1 MIQITMENGDQI
13 KLELDREHAPIS
25 VENFETLVKKGFY
38 NGLTFHRVIK
48 GFMIQ
53 GGCPLG
59 TGTGSSDQKI
69 KGEFASNGVDNPI
82 SHERGVIAMA
92 RAFDKNSASCQFFI
106 VHQDAPHLNGDYA
119 AFGKVIEGM
128 DVVDRIADV
137 KTDYADKPVEPQVI
151 KSIEV
156 IE

>member
-59 TGTGSSDQKI
+59 TGTGSSDQ
-69 KGEFASNGVDNPI
+69 
-82 SHERGVIAMA
+82 
-92 RAFDKNSASCQFFI
+92 
-106 VHQDAPHLNGDYA
+106 
-119 AFGKVIEGM
+119 
-128 DVVDRIADV
+128 
-137 KTDYADKPVEPQVI
+137 
-151 KSIEV
+151 
-156 IE
+156 

>member
-1 MIQITMENGDQI
+1 M
-13 KLELDREHAPIS
+13 
-25 VENFETLVKKGFY
+25 
-38 NGLTFHRVIK
+38 TFHRVIK